1 MAHFGRV
8 PFSPSEFCAGQPGHQ
23 AAHPVCHAG
32 SDVDIPLGFDRIVDE
47 VSNEFFF
54 YGSSHPHHHEEMF
67 LPSNLFSQNVPDQH
81 LYNPPLVPQ
90 GELYPGSPIPHWQQG
105 TVAPMVGFRPS
116 LLPDCRNFFV
126 VGPHPYSHER
136 ELHGRNSVNSV
147 SNVERGSTNLEF
159 HIGFD
164 SLDVPSPVSSDSYP
178 FGQKVTEESGNGEA
192 SVTNISRRCSTG
204 LTYPQG
210 SGHNREA
217 AAWSIQLIEADQGS
231 NENTVGFCNAV
242 EKIRNAY
249 PAFDLKTNSG
259 KIWSI
264 TTRFPEHILGG
275 TKFRISI
282 WTDFSPHPLLLT
294 QYAGC
299 ITHDLIVEILRCTNQ
314 YPAREECLLSVHGAD
329 EFLQNTCT
337 LGSHE
342 SLHKASSCIQ
352 LRLHHA
358 GHLEHSLARTC
369 ADDQRRFCVNEL
381 LEDTC
386 AWRLIRQNLGSVI
399 INYRGQVE
407 YLLQNENNV
416 DNVIEAAKA
425 ICSVL
430 CFVETK
436 DITDAVWKLHAL
448 GKAQNPLQ
456 SVETPGK
463 ALIEAAVTELSMA
476 ISRLIHVYSSS
487 FDANFQLASL
497 PRSPLC
503 ADISLNSQL
512 SFTVCAAHNIPEA
525 WVTSYKVFS
534 FSCLLTY
541 AGKIICQVK
550 ICKNTPVKR
559 SFFFLADW
567 NEKVN
572 FPLRIKTLPR
582 ETMLTIKLLGVNIAS
597 KNTEVLAWTCCPL
610 YAKERLV
617 RGTVLL
623 SLAPCSTLPTAVIT
637 PGICSTETPTSA
649 TLQIDFPEAD
659 LEFIKPEPEDRRGDL
674 VEPTQECLKHI
685 ARLSQK
691 HSLLLLSEQQRRILW
706 FYRYSCNNQN
716 CSLPLVLG
724 SAPSWDRATVSEM
737 YALLRAWSFS
747 DPLQALGLL
756 TFSFPDQDIRRAAV
770 QQIENVSND
779 ELLEYLPQLVQ
790 VLKFEW
796 SLESPLVKL
805 LLNRSL
811 QSIQVAHQLYW
822 LLKNAQNEVHFR
834 MWYKKLLAAL
844 QFCAGQSLN
853 NEFSKEEKLIRIL
866 EDIATKVK
874 AASDPKRKE
883 VLQVELSRLQ
893 QFFQEV
899 KLCRLPLNP
908 ALVVQGIE
916 ADSCSYFTSN
926 AFPLKISFINAN
938 APSGNINVIFKIG
951 DDLRQDMLVL
961 QIIRLMDSIWLQEGL
976 DMQMIIYRCLSTGKG
991 QGMVKQRSLS
1001 ASQIFTESP
1010 CVLQSSRVTCQGPHM
1025 GTGMESQVSGT
1036 KKGIKC
1042 MQKRQ
1047 RIQVKH
1053 GKMLGFSLHLRVP
1066 VCDVLGLVQMVPDAT
1081 TLAKIHRESGLIGP
1095 LKENTIKKWFHHH
1108 HPLES
1113 SYQEAIRNF
1122 FYSCAGWCVVTFILG
1137 VCDRH
1142 SDNIMLTKAG
1152 HMFHIDFGRFLG
1164 HAQMFGNIRRDRAPF
1179 IFTSEMEYFITEG
1192 GKNPQRFQE
1201 FVELCCRAY
1210 NIIRKHSQLFLNLLE
1225 MMLHAGLPELNS
1237 IQDLKYVYDNLRPQ
1251 DSDLQATSYFTRKI
1265 KESLECFPVK
1275 LNNLIHTLVQMS
1287 VGSSAKPPAPETVP
1301 QEWMMLDTE
1310 RSISRATI
1318 LGFSRKPDPVFLVQ
1332 VVQTCNVVNFVEK
1345 SFHQF
1350 SELHSHLQK
1359 QFPSH
1364 ALPEFPHSWHIPFT
1378 DLEHK
1383 RVKDLNLYL
1392 KQLLSGS
1399 RKLAN
1404 NELVLSFFL
1413 NWSKNT
1419 LAEHPSSLTLVAPG
1433 LECQWQIPRCRKES
1447 RVSLSEVSSPA
1458 TALKG
1463 RWESRAQLMR
1473 HPPWIEFLLFQVLS
1487 QLVTSLEYNWSY
1499 PMRTPA

>member
-1 MAHFGRV
+1 MAHFGKV
-8 PFSPSEFCAGQPGHQ
+8 PFPQEQLEDQ
-23 AAHPVCHAG
+23 AIYPMCHSG
-32 SDVDIPLGFDRIVDE
+32 SDGEIPLGFDQIVDE

-54 YGSSHPHHHEEMF
+54 YGSSHPHHHEEIF
-67 LPSNLFSQNVPDQH
+67 FPSDLFSWNVPDQQ
-81 LYNPPLVPQ
+81 LYSHPPVAY
-90 GELYPGSPIPHWQQG
+90 GELYPGDPIPHWQQG
-105 TVAPMVGFRPS
+105 TMSPMVGFRPS
-116 LLPDCRNFFV
+116 ISPDFRNFSV
-126 VGPHPYSHER
+126 VDSHPYSRER
-136 ELHGRNSVNSV
+136 EHHGRNSVNSTP
-147 SNVERGSTNLEF
+147 NVERGNTILEF
-159 HIGFD
+159 QIGFD
-164 SLDVPSPVSSDSYP
+164 NLDAPSPVFIDNYP
-178 FGQKVTEESGNGEA
+178 FGPKVREESGNGEA
-192 SVTNISRRCSTG
+192 SLTNTSRRYNIGATH
-204 LTYPQG
+204 PQG

-217 AAWSIQLIEADQGS
+217 ASWSIQLIEADQGS
-231 NENTVGFCNAV
+231 NESTVGFCNTV

-249 PAFDLKTNSG
+249 PAFDLKTNTG

-264 TTRFPEHILGG
+264 STRFPEHILGG

-294 QYAGC
+294 QHAGC
-299 ITHDLIVEILRCTNQ
+299 ITHDLIVEILRCTNR
-314 YPAREECLLSVHGAD
+314 YPAREECLLSVYGSD
-329 EFLQNTCT
+329 EFLQNNCT

-342 SLHKASSCIQ
+342 SLRKATTCIQ

-358 GHLEHSLARTC
+358 ANLKQSLARTC
-369 ADDQRRFCVNEL
+369 GDDQRRFCVNEL
-381 LEDTC
+381 LEDVCT
-386 AWRLIRQNLGSVI
+386 WRLIRQNLVSVI
-399 INYRGQVE
+399 MNYRVQVE
-407 YLLQNENNV
+407 YLLQNEVFNNV

-430 CFVETK
+430 CFVETR
-436 DITDAVWKLHAL
+436 DITDAVRKLRAL
-448 GKAQNPLQ
+448 VKAQ
-456 SVETPGK
+456 
-463 ALIEAAVTELSMA
+463 AAVTELSMA

-487 FDANFQLASL
+487 FDANFQLAST

-525 WVTSYKVFS
+525 WVASYKVFS

-541 AGKIICQVK
+541 GGKTICQVK
-550 ICKNTPVKR
+550 ICKNAPVKR

-572 FPLRIKTLPR
+572 FPLRIKALPR
-582 ETMLTIKLLGVNIAS
+582 ETMLTIKLLGVNSTS
-597 KNTEVLAWTCCPL
+597 KNTEVLAWTCSPL
-610 YAKERLV
+610 YAKERLMG
-617 RGTVLL
+617 GTALL
-623 SLAPCSTLPTAVIT
+623 SMAQRSTVPTAAIT
-637 PGICSTETPTSA
+637 PGICSTEAPTSL
-649 TLQIDFPEAD
+649 TLQIDFPETD
-659 LEFIKPEPEDRRGDL
+659 LEFIKPEPEERRGDL
-674 VEPTQECLKHI
+674 VEPTPECLKHI

-706 FYRYSCNNQN
+706 FYRYSCNNRT

-737 YALLRAWSFS
+737 YALLRSWSFS
-747 DPLQALGLL
+747 NPLEALGLL

-796 SLESPLVKL
+796 SLESPLVIL

-811 QSIQVAHQLYW
+811 QSIQIAHQLYW
-822 LLKNAQNEVHFR
+822 LLKNAQNEVHFK

-844 QFCAGQSLN
+844 QFCAGQTLN

-883 VLQVELSRLQ
+883 VLNVELSRLQ

-899 KLCRLPLNP
+899 KVCRLPLNP

-938 APSGNINVIFKIG
+938 APSGNINVIFKLG

-961 QIIRLMDSIWLQEGL
+961 QIIRVMDRIWLQEGL

-991 QGMVKQRSLS
+991 Q
-1001 ASQIFTESP
+1001 
-1010 CVLQSSRVTCQGPHM
+1010 
-1025 GTGMESQVSGT
+1025 
-1036 KKGIKC
+1036 
-1042 MQKRQ
+1042 
-1047 RIQVKH
+1047 
-1053 GKMLGFSLHLRVP
+1053 
-1066 VCDVLGLVQMVPDAT
+1066 GLVQMVPDAT

-1142 SDNIMLTKAG
+1142 SDNIMLTKSG

-1164 HAQMFGNIRRDRAPF
+1164 HAQMFGSIRRDRAPF

-1210 NIIRKHSQLFLNLLE
+1210 NIVRKHSQLLLNLLE

-1275 LNNLIHTLVQMS
+1275 LNNLIHMLVQMS
-1287 VGSSAKPPAPETVP
+1287 VGSSAKPPAPEPVP
-1301 QEWMMLDTE
+1301 QEWMILDTQ
-1310 RSISRATI
+1310 RSIARATV
-1318 LGFSRKPDPVFLVQ
+1318 LGFSRKPHSVYLIQ
-1332 VVQTCNVVNFVEK
+1332 VVQTCNVVTFVEK
-1345 SFHQF
+1345 SFNQF

-1364 ALPEFPHSWHIPFT
+1364 ALPEFPHSWHLPFT

-1392 KQLLSGS
+1392 KQLLSGP

-1404 NELVLSFFL
+1404 
-1413 NWSKNT
+1413 
-1419 LAEHPSSLTLVAPG
+1419 
-1433 LECQWQIPRCRKES
+1433 
-1447 RVSLSEVSSPA
+1447 
-1458 TALKG
+1458 
-1463 RWESRAQLMR
+1463 
-1473 HPPWIEFLLFQVLS
+1473 
-1487 QLVTSLEYNWSY
+1487 
-1499 PMRTPA
+1499 

>member
-8 PFSPSEFCAGQPGHQ
+8 PFSHNEFCEGQPGDQ
-23 AAHPVCHAG
+23 ASYPMYHFG
-32 SDVDIPLGFDRIVDE
+32 SDGDIPLGFDRIVDE

-54 YGSSHPHHHEEMF
+54 YGSSHPHHHKEMF
-67 LPSNLFSQNVPDQH
+67 FLPDLYNHTVPDHH
-81 LYNPPLVPQ
+81 LHGQPLVAY
-90 GELYPGSPIPHWQQG
+90 GELYPGNPVSHWQQG
-105 TVAPMVGFRPS
+105 TVSPMVGFRSS
-116 LLPDCRNFFV
+116 LLPDCRNFSV
-126 VGPHPYSHER
+126 VDSHPYNLER

-147 SNVERGSTNLEF
+147 SNVERGNINLGF
-159 HIGFD
+159 QIGFD
-164 SLDVPSPVSSDSYP
+164 NLDAPSPVFLDNYP
-178 FGQKVTEESGNGEA
+178 FGQKVREESGNGEA
-192 SVTNISRRCSTG
+192 SLTNTSRRCSIG
-204 LTYPQG
+204 PAQLQG
-210 SGHNREA
+210 SGHDREA
-217 AAWSIQLIEADQGS
+217 ARWSIQLIEANQGS

-249 PAFDLKTNSG
+249 PAFDLKTNTG

-264 TTRFPEHILGG
+264 VTRFPEHILGG
-275 TKFRISI
+275 TKFRISV
-282 WTDFSPHPLLLT
+282 WTDFSPHPLLLS
-294 QYAGC
+294 QHAGC
-299 ITHDLIVEILRCTNQ
+299 ITHDLIVEILRHTNQ
-314 YPAREECLLSVHGAD
+314 YPAQEEFLLSVYGSD
-329 EFLQNTCT
+329 EFLQNNCT

-342 SLHKASSCIQ
+342 SLRKATTCIQ

-358 GHLEHSLARTC
+358 GNLKPGLARTC
-369 ADDQRRFCVNEL
+369 EDDQRRFCVNEL
-381 LEDTC
+381 LEDSC
-386 AWRLIRQNLGSVI
+386 AWRLTRQNLVSVI
-399 INYRGQVE
+399 MNYRGQVE
-407 YLLQNENNV
+407 YLLQNE
-416 DNVIEAAKA
+416 DKLGDVIEAAKA

-430 CFVETK
+430 CFVETR
-436 DITDAVWKLHAL
+436 DITDAVRKLRAL
-448 GKAQNPLQ
+448 VRAQNSLQ
-456 SVETPGK
+456 SVETTGK
-463 ALIEAAVTELSMA
+463 VLIEAAVTELSMA
-476 ISRLIHVYSSS
+476 ISHLIHVYSSS
-487 FDANFQLASL
+487 FDANFQLASI
-497 PRSPLC
+497 PKSPLC

-512 SFTVCAAHNIPEA
+512 SFTVYAAHNIPEA

-534 FSCLLTY
+534 FSCSLTY
-541 AGKIICQVK
+541 AGKTICQVK

-572 FPLRIKTLPR
+572 FPLRIKALPR
-582 ETMLTIKLLGVNIAS
+582 ETMLTIKLLGVNSTS
-597 KNTEVLAWTCCPL
+597 KNTEVLAWTCSPL
-610 YAKERLV
+610 YEKERLAH
-617 RGTVLL
+617 GTVLL
-623 SLAPCSTLPTAVIT
+623 SMALYSTLPTTMIT
-637 PGICSTETPTSA
+637 PGICSTEIPTSV
-649 TLQIDFPEAD
+649 TLQINFPETD
-659 LEFIKPEPEDRRGDL
+659 LEFIKPEPEERRGDL

-685 ARLSQK
+685 ARLSQIR
-691 HSLLLLSEQQRRILW
+691 SLLLLSEQQRRILW

-724 SAPSWDRATVSEM
+724 SAPSWDRTTVSEM
-737 YALLRAWSFS
+737 YALLRSWRFS
-747 DPLQALGLL
+747 NPLEALGLL

-822 LLKNAQNEVHFR
+822 LLKNAQNEGHFR

-844 QFCAGQSLN
+844 QFCAGQTLN
-853 NEFSKEEKLIRIL
+853 NEFSKEEKLVRIL

-874 AASDPKRKE
+874 AASDTKRKE
-883 VLQVELSRLQ
+883 VLNVELSSLQ

-899 KLCRLPLNP
+899 KVCHLPLNP

-926 AFPLKISFINAN
+926 AFPLKISFINVN

-961 QIIRLMDSIWLQEGL
+961 QIIRVMDSIWLQEGL

-991 QGMVKQRSLS
+991 Q
-1001 ASQIFTESP
+1001 
-1010 CVLQSSRVTCQGPHM
+1010 
-1025 GTGMESQVSGT
+1025 
-1036 KKGIKC
+1036 
-1042 MQKRQ
+1042 
-1047 RIQVKH
+1047 
-1053 GKMLGFSLHLRVP
+1053 
-1066 VCDVLGLVQMVPDAT
+1066 GLVQMVPDAT

-1113 SYQEAIRNF
+1113 SYQEAVRNF

-1152 HMFHIDFGRFLG
+1152 HMFHIDFGKFLG
-1164 HAQMFGNIRRDRAPF
+1164 HAQMFGSIRRDRAPF

-1192 GKNPQRFQE
+1192 GKNPQRFHE

-1210 NIIRKHSQLFLNLLE
+1210 NIVRKHSQLLLNLLE

-1287 VGSSAKPPAPETVP
+1287 VGSSAKPSAPETVP

-1310 RSISRATI
+1310 RSIARATI
-1318 LGFSRKPDPVFLVQ
+1318 LGFSKKPDSLYLIQ
-1332 VVQTCNVVNFVEK
+1332 VVQTCNVVTFVEK
-1345 SFHQF
+1345 SFEQF
-1350 SELHSHLQK
+1350 SKLHSHLQK

-1364 ALPEFPHSWHIPFT
+1364 ALPEFPHSWHLPFT

-1419 LAEHPSSLTLVAPG
+1419 LAEDSSSLTLGPQSTGHMPGVQLVISYENTRLTIMLKHMRNICLPDGSAPSAHAEFY
-1433 LECQWQIPRCRKES
+1433 LLPDPY
-1447 RVSLSEVSSPA
+1447 EVSRRKTR
-1458 TALKG
+1458 TAPKGSDPTYNELIVYDKVTELQGRVLKLVVKSKG
-1463 RWESRAQLMR
+1463 TFVGAVNIQLSS
-1473 HPPWIEFLLFQVLS
+1473 V
-1487 QLVTSLEYNWSY
+1487 QLNEEKWY
-1499 PMRTPA
+1499 PLGNSVI

>member
-8 PFSPSEFCAGQPGHQ
+8 PFSLSEFCEGQPGHQ
-23 AAHPVCHAG
+23 ASHPMYHSG
-32 SDVDIPLGFDRIVDE
+32 SDGEIPLGFDRVVDE
-47 VSNEFFF
+47 VNNEFFF
-54 YGSSHPHHHEEMF
+54 YGSSHPHHHEEIIF
-67 LPSNLFSQNVPDQH
+67 PSDPCGRNVPDQH
-81 LYNPPLVPQ
+81 FYSHPLLAY
-90 GELYPGSPIPHWQQG
+90 GELYSGNPIPHWQQG
-105 TVAPMVGFRPS
+105 TVAPMFGFRPS
-116 LLPDCRNFFV
+116 LLPDCRNFSV
-126 VGPHPYSHER
+126 VDSHPFSHEG
-136 ELHGRNSVNSV
+136 ELHGRKSVNSV
-147 SNVERGSTNLEF
+147 SNVERGNTNLEF
-159 HIGFD
+159 QIGFGN
-164 SLDVPSPVSSDSYP
+164 LDAPSPVFLDNYP
-178 FGQKVTEESGNGEA
+178 LGQKVREKSGNGEA
-192 SVTNISRRCSTG
+192 SLTNTSRGCNIGSTH
-204 LTYPQG
+204 PQD
-210 SGHNREA
+210 SGHNKEA
-217 AAWSIQLIEADQGS
+217 AGWSIQLIEADQGS
-231 NENTVGFCNAV
+231 NENTVDFCNAV

-249 PAFDLKTNSG
+249 PAFDLKTNTG

-282 WTDFSPHPLLLT
+282 WTDFSPHPLLLV
-294 QYAGC
+294 QHAGC
-299 ITHDLIVEILRCTNQ
+299 ITHDLIVEVLHCTNQ
-314 YPAREECLLSVHGAD
+314 YPAREECLLSVYGSD
-329 EFLQNTCT
+329 EFLQNNCT

-342 SLHKASSCIQ
+342 SLRKATACIQ
-352 LRLHHA
+352 LRLHHSA
-358 GHLEHSLARTC
+358 NLKPNLARTC
-369 ADDQRRFCVNEL
+369 EDDQRRFCVNEL
-381 LEDTC
+381 LEDIC
-386 AWRLIRQNLGSVI
+386 AWRLIRQNLISVI
-399 INYRGQVE
+399 MNYRGQVK
-407 YLLQNENNV
+407 YLLQNEQNNV

-430 CFVETK
+430 CFVETR
-436 DITDAVWKLHAL
+436 DITDAVRKLRAL
-448 GKAQNPLQ
+448 VKAQVKDAL
-456 SVETPGK
+456 
-463 ALIEAAVTELSMA
+463 LIEAAVTELSTA
-476 ISRLIHVYSSS
+476 ISRLIHAYSSS
-487 FDANFQLASL
+487 FDANFRLASIL
-497 PRSPLC
+497 KSPLC
-503 ADISLNSQL
+503 VDISLNSQL

-534 FSCLLTY
+534 FSCLLAY
-541 AGKIICQVK
+541 AGKTICQVK

-572 FPLRIKTLPR
+572 FPLRIKALPR
-582 ETMLTIKLLGVNIAS
+582 ETMLIIKLLGVNSTS
-597 KNTEVLAWTCCPL
+597 KNTDVLAWACSPL
-610 YAKERLV
+610 YAKERLI

-623 SLAPCSTLPTAVIT
+623 SMSLHSTLPTAMIT
-637 PGICSTETPTSA
+637 PGICSTETPTSV
-649 TLQIDFPEAD
+649 TLQIDFPETD
-659 LEFIKPEPEDRRGDL
+659 LEFIKPEPEERRGDL
-674 VEPTQECLKHI
+674 VEPTQECLRHI
-685 ARLSQK
+685 ARLSQR

-724 SAPSWDRATVSEM
+724 SAPSWDRTTLSEM
-737 YALLRAWSFS
+737 YALLRSWSFS
-747 DPLQALGLL
+747 SPLEALGLL
-756 TFSFPDQDIRRAAV
+756 TFSFPDQDIRGAAV
-770 QQIENVSND
+770 QQIENVSSD

-844 QFCAGQSLN
+844 QFCAGQALN

-866 EDIATKVK
+866 EDIATKLK

-883 VLQVELSRLQ
+883 VLKVELSRLQ

-899 KLCRLPLNP
+899 KVCRLPLNP

-938 APSGNINVIFKIG
+938 APSGNINVIFKVG

-961 QIIRLMDSIWLQEGL
+961 QIIRVMDSIWLQEGL

-991 QGMVKQRSLS
+991 Q
-1001 ASQIFTESP
+1001 
-1010 CVLQSSRVTCQGPHM
+1010 
-1025 GTGMESQVSGT
+1025 
-1036 KKGIKC
+1036 
-1042 MQKRQ
+1042 
-1047 RIQVKH
+1047 
-1053 GKMLGFSLHLRVP
+1053 
-1066 VCDVLGLVQMVPDAT
+1066 GLVQMVPDAT

-1095 LKENTIKKWFHHH
+1095 LKENTIKKWFRHH

-1142 SDNIMLTKAG
+1142 SDNIMLTTAG

-1164 HAQMFGNIRRDRAPF
+1164 HAQMFGSIRRDRAPF

-1210 NIIRKHSQLFLNLLE
+1210 NIVRKHSQLLLNLLE

-1301 QEWMMLDTE
+1301 QEWVMLDTE
-1310 RSISRATI
+1310 RSIARATI
-1318 LGFSRKPDPVFLVQ
+1318 LGFSKKPDPVYLIQ
-1332 VVQTCNVVNFVEK
+1332 VVQTCNVVTFVEK
-1345 SFHQF
+1345 SFDQF
-1350 SELHSHLQK
+1350 SKLHSHLQK

-1364 ALPEFPHSWHIPFT
+1364 ALPEFPHSWHLPFT

-1413 NWSKNT
+1413 NWSRNT
-1419 LAEHPSSLTLVAPG
+1419 LAEDSSSLTLGPQSAGHKPGVQLVISYENTRLTIMLKHMRNLRLPDGSAPSAHAEFY
-1433 LECQWQIPRCRKES
+1433 LLPDPY
-1447 RVSLSEVSSPA
+1447 EVSRRKTR
-1458 TALKG
+1458 TAPKGSDPTYNELIVYDKVTELRGRVLKLVVKSKG
-1463 RWESRAQLMR
+1463 TFVGAVNIQLSSVQFNEEK
-1473 HPPWIEFLLFQVLS
+1473 W
-1487 QLVTSLEYNWSY
+1487 Y
-1499 PMRTPA
+1499 PLGNSVI

>member
-1 MAHFGRV
+1 
-8 PFSPSEFCAGQPGHQ
+8 
-23 AAHPVCHAG
+23 
-32 SDVDIPLGFDRIVDE
+32 
-47 VSNEFFF
+47 
-54 YGSSHPHHHEEMF
+54 
-67 LPSNLFSQNVPDQH
+67 
-81 LYNPPLVPQ
+81 
-90 GELYPGSPIPHWQQG
+90 
-105 TVAPMVGFRPS
+105 
-116 LLPDCRNFFV
+116 
-126 VGPHPYSHER
+126 
-136 ELHGRNSVNSV
+136 
-147 SNVERGSTNLEF
+147 
-159 HIGFD
+159 
-164 SLDVPSPVSSDSYP
+164 
-178 FGQKVTEESGNGEA
+178 
-192 SVTNISRRCSTG
+192 
-204 LTYPQG
+204 
-210 SGHNREA
+210 
-217 AAWSIQLIEADQGS
+217 
-231 NENTVGFCNAV
+231 NTVGFCNAV

-249 PAFDLKTNSG
+249 PAFDLKTNTG

-275 TKFRISI
+275 TKFRLSI

-294 QYAGC
+294 Q
-299 ITHDLIVEILRCTNQ
+299 
-314 YPAREECLLSVHGAD
+314 HG
-329 EFLQNTCT
+329 
-337 LGSHE
+337 
-342 SLHKASSCIQ
+342 KW
-352 LRLHHA
+352 LRLCTREAHQA
-358 GHLEHSLARTC
+358 SNE
-369 ADDQRRFCVNEL
+369 RRN
-381 LEDTC
+381 
-386 AWRLIRQNLGSVI
+386 SK
-399 INYRGQVE
+399 
-407 YLLQNENNV
+407 ENNV
-416 DNVIEAAKA
+416 DHVIEAAKA

-430 CFVETK
+430 CSVETR
-436 DITDAVWKLHAL
+436 DVTDAVWKLQAL
-448 GKAQNPLQ
+448 GRAQ
-456 SVETPGK
+456 VK
-463 ALIEAAVTELSMA
+463 VAAVTELSMA
-476 ISRLIHVYSSS
+476 ISRLIHAYSSS
-487 FDANFQLASL
+487 FDANFQLASI

-512 SFTVCAAHNIPEA
+512 SFTVCAAHHIPEA
-525 WVTSYKVFS
+525 WVTSYRVFT

-541 AGKIICQVK
+541 AGKTICQVK
-550 ICKNTPVKR
+550 ICKNTEVKR
-559 SFFFLADW
+559 SFFFQAYW

-572 FPLRIKTLPR
+572 FPLRIKALPR
-582 ETMLTIKLLGVNIAS
+582 ETMLTVKLLGVNSAS
-597 KNTEVLAWTCCPL
+597 RNTEVLAWTCLLETTTWEKYKKNKITHFRTSC
-610 YAKERLV
+610 KKTER
-617 RGTVLL
+617 
-623 SLAPCSTLPTAVIT
+623 
-637 PGICSTETPTSA
+637 
-649 TLQIDFPEAD
+649 IDFPEAD
-659 LEFIKPEPEDRRGDL
+659 LEFIKPEAEERRGDL

-685 ARLSQK
+685 ARLAQR
-691 HSLLLLSEQQRRILW
+691 HSLLLSEQQRRILW
-706 FYRYSCNNQN
+706 FYRYSCNEQN

-724 SAPSWDRATVSEM
+724 SAPSWDRTTVSEM
-737 YALLRAWSFS
+737 HALLRAWSFS
-747 DPLQALGLL
+747 HPLQALGLL

-805 LLNRSL
+805 LLSRSL

-844 QFCAGQSLN
+844 QFCAGQTLN

-883 VLQVELSRLQ
+883 VLKVELSRLQ

-926 AFPLKISFINAN
+926 AFPLKISFINAK
-938 APSGNINVIFKIG
+938 ASSGNINVIFKVCSSSSPRAFWKKTEFHVQFSQIG

-961 QIIRLMDSIWLQEGL
+961 QIIHLMDSIWLQEGL
-976 DMQMIIYRCLSTGKG
+976 DMQMIIYRCLSTGRG
-991 QGMVKQRSLS
+991 Q
-1001 ASQIFTESP
+1001 
-1010 CVLQSSRVTCQGPHM
+1010 
-1025 GTGMESQVSGT
+1025 
-1036 KKGIKC
+1036 
-1042 MQKRQ
+1042 
-1047 RIQVKH
+1047 
-1053 GKMLGFSLHLRVP
+1053 
-1066 VCDVLGLVQMVPDAT
+1066 GLVQMVPDAT

-1142 SDNIMLTKAG
+1142 SDNIMLTTAG

-1164 HAQMFGNIRRDRAPF
+1164 HAQMFGSIKRDRAPF

-1210 NIIRKHSQLFLNLLE
+1210 NIVRKHSQLLLNLLE
-1225 MMLHAGLPELNS
+1225 MMLHAGLPELSS

-1287 VGSSAKPPAPETVP
+1287 VGSSAKPPAPESVP
-1301 QEWMMLDTE
+1301 QEWMVLDTE
-1310 RSISRATI
+1310 GSIARATI
-1318 LGFSRKPDPVFLVQ
+1318 LGFSRKPDPVYLIQ
-1332 VVQTCNVVNFVEK
+1332 VVQTCNVVTFVEK

-1350 SELHSHLQK
+1350 SKLHSHLQK

-1364 ALPEFPHSWHIPFT
+1364 ALPEFPHSWHLPFT

-1404 NELVLSFFL
+1404 VSISRISFIAGEKPGVQLVISHENTCLTIMLKHMRNLHLPDGSAPSAHAEFYLLPDPGEVSRRKTRTAPKGSDPTYNELIVYDRVPELQGRVLKLVVKSKGTFVGAVNIQLSSVQL
-1413 NWSKNT
+1413 NEEKW
-1419 LAEHPSSLTLVAPG
+1419 
-1433 LECQWQIPRCRKES
+1433 
-1447 RVSLSEVSSPA
+1447 
-1458 TALKG
+1458 
-1463 RWESRAQLMR
+1463 
-1473 HPPWIEFLLFQVLS
+1473 
-1487 QLVTSLEYNWSY
+1487 Y
-1499 PMRTPA
+1499 PLGNSVI

>member
-8 PFSPSEFCAGQPGHQ
+8 PFPHSEFCEEQPEDQ
-23 AAHPVCHAG
+23 TIYPVCHSG
-32 SDVDIPLGFDRIVDE
+32 SDGEIPLGFDQIVDE

-54 YGSSHPHHHEEMF
+54 YGSSHLHHHEEIF
-67 LPSNLFSQNVPDQH
+67 FPSDLFSWNVPDQQ
-81 LYNPPLVPQ
+81 LYSHPPVAY
-90 GELYPGSPIPHWQQG
+90 GELFPGNPIPHWQQG
-105 TVAPMVGFRPS
+105 TVSPMVGFRPS
-116 LLPDCRNFFV
+116 MPPDFRNFSV
-126 VGPHPYSHER
+126 VDSHPYSRER
-136 ELHGRNSVNSV
+136 EHHGRDSVNSIP
-147 SNVERGSTNLEF
+147 NVERGNTNPEF
-159 HIGFD
+159 QIGFD
-164 SLDVPSPVSSDSYP
+164 NLDAPSPVFIDNYP
-178 FGQKVTEESGNGEA
+178 FGPKVREESGNGEA
-192 SVTNISRRCSTG
+192 SLTNTSRRCNIGPTH
-204 LTYPQG
+204 PQG

-217 AAWSIQLIEADQGS
+217 ASWSIQLIEADQGS
-231 NENTVGFCNAV
+231 NESTVGFCNAV

-249 PAFDLKTNSG
+249 PAFDLKTNTG

-264 TTRFPEHILGG
+264 STRFPEHILGG

-294 QYAGC
+294 QHAGC
-299 ITHDLIVEILRCTNQ
+299 ITHDLIVEILHCTNR
-314 YPAREECLLSVHGAD
+314 YPAREECLLSVYGSD
-329 EFLQNTCT
+329 EFLQNNCT

-342 SLHKASSCIQ
+342 SLRKATTCIQ

-358 GHLEHSLARTC
+358 GNLKQSLARTC
-369 ADDQRRFCVNEL
+369 GDDQRRFCVNEL
-381 LEDTC
+381 LEDICT
-386 AWRLIRQNLGSVI
+386 WRLIRQNLVSVI
-399 INYRGQVE
+399 MNYRVQVE

-430 CFVETK
+430 CFVETR
-436 DITDAVWKLHAL
+436 DITDAVSKLRAL
-448 GKAQNPLQ
+448 VKAQNSLQ

-463 ALIEAAVTELSMA
+463 VLIEAAVTELSMA
-476 ISRLIHVYSSS
+476 ISCLIHVYSSS
-487 FDANFQLASL
+487 FDANFQLAST

-525 WVTSYKVFS
+525 WVSSYKVFS

-541 AGKIICQVK
+541 AGKTICQVK
-550 ICKNTPVKR
+550 ICKNAPVKR

-572 FPLRIKTLPR
+572 FPLRIKALPR
-582 ETMLTIKLLGVNIAS
+582 ETMLTIKLMGVNSTS
-597 KNTEVLAWTCCPL
+597 KNTEVLAWTCSPL
-610 YAKERLV
+610 YAKERLMGG
-617 RGTVLL
+617 RVLL
-623 SLAPCSTLPTAVIT
+623 SMARHSTVPTAAIT
-637 PGICSTETPTSA
+637 PGICSTEAPTSL
-649 TLQIDFPEAD
+649 TLQIDFPETD
-659 LEFIKPEPEDRRGDL
+659 LEFIKPEPEERRGDL
-674 VEPTQECLKHI
+674 VEPTPECLKHI

-706 FYRYSCNNQN
+706 FYRYSCNNQS

-737 YALLRAWSFS
+737 YALLRSWSFS
-747 DPLQALGLL
+747 NPLEALGLL

-796 SLESPLVKL
+796 SLESPLVIL

-822 LLKNAQNEVHFR
+822 LLKNAQNEVHFK

-844 QFCAGQSLN
+844 QFCAGQTLN

-883 VLQVELSRLQ
+883 VLNVELSRLQ

-899 KLCRLPLNP
+899 KVCRLPLNP

-961 QIIRLMDSIWLQEGL
+961 QIIRVMDRIWLQEGL

-991 QGMVKQRSLS
+991 Q
-1001 ASQIFTESP
+1001 
-1010 CVLQSSRVTCQGPHM
+1010 
-1025 GTGMESQVSGT
+1025 
-1036 KKGIKC
+1036 
-1042 MQKRQ
+1042 
-1047 RIQVKH
+1047 
-1053 GKMLGFSLHLRVP
+1053 
-1066 VCDVLGLVQMVPDAT
+1066 GLVQMVPDAT

-1142 SDNIMLTKAG
+1142 SDNIMLTKSG

-1164 HAQMFGNIRRDRAPF
+1164 HAQMFGSIRRDRAPF

-1210 NIIRKHSQLFLNLLE
+1210 NIVRKHSQLLLNLLE

-1287 VGSSAKPPAPETVP
+1287 VGSSAKPPAPEPVP

-1310 RSISRATI
+1310 RSIARATV
-1318 LGFSRKPDPVFLVQ
+1318 LGFSRKPDSVYLIQ
-1332 VVQTCNVVNFVEK
+1332 VVQTCNVVTFVEK
-1345 SFHQF
+1345 SFSQF

-1359 QFPSH
+1359 QFPSQD
-1364 ALPEFPHSWHIPFT
+1364 LPEFPHSWHLPFT

-1392 KQLLSGS
+1392 KQLLSGP

-1404 NELVLSFFL
+1404 VSISSISFICTSFLAAFYQKDSGNFPLPVLKNKKTKKKYIISFEILKSLILTVQLKGIHLPDGSAPSAHAEFYLLPDPYEVSRRKTRTAPRGSDPTYNELIVYDRVTELQGRVLKL
-1413 NWSKNT
+1413 VVKSKGTFVGAVNIQ
-1419 LAEHPSSLTLVAPG
+1419 LSSVQFN
-1433 LECQWQIPRCRKES
+1433 EEKWY
-1447 RVSLSEVSSPA
+1447 SLGNSV
-1458 TALKG
+1458 
-1463 RWESRAQLMR
+1463 
-1473 HPPWIEFLLFQVLS
+1473 I
-1487 QLVTSLEYNWSY
+1487 
-1499 PMRTPA
+1499 

>member
-8 PFSPSEFCAGQPGHQ
+8 PLSHSEFCEGQPEHQ
-23 AAHPVCHAG
+23 AFYPMCHSG
-32 SDVDIPLGFDRIVDE
+32 SGGEIPLGFDRVVDE

-54 YGSSHPHHHEEMF
+54 YGSSHPHHHKEMF
-67 LPSNLFSQNVPDQH
+67 FPSDPFSRNLSDQH
-81 LYNPPLVPQ
+81 LYSHPLVAH
-90 GELYPGSPIPHWQQG
+90 GELCPGNPAPHWQQG
-105 TVAPMVGFRPS
+105 TVSPMVGFRPS
-116 LLPDCRNFFV
+116 SLPDCRNCSV
-126 VGPHPYSHER
+126 LDSHPYSHEG
-136 ELHGRNSVNSV
+136 ELHGRNSVNSI
-147 SNVERGSTNLEF
+147 SNVERGNKNVEF
-159 HIGFD
+159 QIGFD
-164 SLDVPSPVSSDSYP
+164 NLDAPSPVFLDNNP
-178 FGQKVTEESGNGEA
+178 FGQKVRKESGNGEA
-192 SVTNISRRCSTG
+192 SLTNTSTRCNTG
-204 LTYPQG
+204 PTHPQG
-210 SGHNREA
+210 SGYNREA
-217 AAWSIQLIEADQGS
+217 AGWLIQLIEADQGS

-249 PAFDLKTNSG
+249 PAYDLKTNTG
-259 KIWSI
+259 KIWS
-264 TTRFPEHILGG
+264 TATRFPEHILGG

-294 QYAGC
+294 QDAGC
-299 ITHDLIVEILRCTNQ
+299 ITHNLIVEILRCTNQ
-314 YPAREECLLSVHGAD
+314 YPAREECLLSVYESD
-329 EFLQNTCT
+329 EFLQNNCA

-342 SLHKASSCIQ
+342 SLRKATPCIQ

-358 GHLEHSLARTC
+358 GNLEQSLARTRG
-369 ADDQRRFCVNEL
+369 DDQRRFCVNEL
-381 LEDTC
+381 LEDIC
-386 AWRLIRQNLGSVI
+386 AWRLIRQNLVSVI
-399 INYRGQVE
+399 MNYRGQVE
-407 YLLQNENNV
+407 YLLQNEVFNNV

-430 CFVETK
+430 CFVETR
-436 DITDAVWKLHAL
+436 DITDAVRKLHAL
-448 GKAQNPLQ
+448 VKDAQVKDAYSL
-456 SVETPGK
+456 
-463 ALIEAAVTELSMA
+463 LIEAAVTKLSMA

-487 FDANFQLASL
+487 FDANFRLASI
-497 PRSPLC
+497 PKSPSC

-541 AGKIICQVK
+541 AGKTICQVK

-572 FPLRIKTLPR
+572 FPLRIKALPR
-582 ETMLTIKLLGVNIAS
+582 ETMLTIKLLGVNSAS
-597 KNTEVLAWTCCPL
+597 KITEVLAWTCSPL
-610 YAKERLV
+610 YAKQRLI

-623 SLAPCSTLPTAVIT
+623 SMALHSTLPTAVIT

-649 TLQIDFPEAD
+649 TLQIDFPETD
-659 LEFIKPEPEDRRGDL
+659 LEFIKPEPEERRGDP
-674 VEPTQECLKHI
+674 VEPSQECLKHI

-706 FYRYSCNNQN
+706 FYRYFCNNQS
-716 CSLPLVLG
+716 CSIALVLG
-724 SAPSWDRATVSEM
+724 SAPSWDRSTVSEM
-737 YALLRAWSFS
+737 YALLRSWRFS
-747 DPLQALGLL
+747 NPLEALGLL

-844 QFCAGQSLN
+844 QFCAGQTLN

-874 AASDPKRKE
+874 AARDPKRKE
-883 VLQVELSRLQ
+883 VLNVELSRLQ

-908 ALVVQGIE
+908 ALVVRGIE
-916 ADSCSYFTSN
+916 AESCSYFTSN

-961 QIIRLMDSIWLQEGL
+961 QIIRVMDSIWLQEGL

-991 QGMVKQRSLS
+991 Q
-1001 ASQIFTESP
+1001 
-1010 CVLQSSRVTCQGPHM
+1010 
-1025 GTGMESQVSGT
+1025 
-1036 KKGIKC
+1036 
-1042 MQKRQ
+1042 
-1047 RIQVKH
+1047 
-1053 GKMLGFSLHLRVP
+1053 
-1066 VCDVLGLVQMVPDAT
+1066 GLVQMVPDAT

-1142 SDNIMLTKAG
+1142 SDNIMLTKDG
-1152 HMFHIDFGRFLG
+1152 RMFHIDFGRFLG
-1164 HAQMFGNIRRDRAPF
+1164 HAQMFGSIRRDRAPF

-1210 NIIRKHSQLFLNLLE
+1210 NIVRKHSQLLLNLLE

-1287 VGSSAKPPAPETVP
+1287 VGSSAKPAAPDTVP
-1301 QEWMMLDTE
+1301 QEWVMLDTE
-1310 RSISRATI
+1310 RSIARATI
-1318 LGFSRKPDPVFLVQ
+1318 LGFSKKPDSVYLIQ
-1332 VVQTCNVVNFVEK
+1332 VVQTCNVVTFVEK
-1345 SFHQF
+1345 SFDQF

-1364 ALPEFPHSWHIPFT
+1364 ALPEFPHSWHLPFT

-1392 KQLLSGS
+1392 KQLLAGS

-1404 NELVLSFFL
+1404 NELILSFFL

-1419 LAEHPSSLTLVAPG
+1419 LAEHSPSLTLGPQSAGHKPG
-1433 LECQWQIPRCRKES
+1433 
-1447 RVSLSEVSSPA
+1447 V
-1458 TALKG
+1458 
-1463 RWESRAQLMR
+1463 
-1473 HPPWIEFLLFQVLS
+1473 
-1487 QLVTSLEYNWSY
+1487 QLVISYENTCLTIMLKHMRNIRLPDGSAPSAHAEFYLLPDPYGVSRRKTRTAPKGSDPTYNELIVYDRVTELQGRVLKLVVKSKGTFVGAVNIQLSSVQLNEEKWY
-1499 PMRTPA
+1499 PLGNCVI

>member
-1 MAHFGRV
+1 MGSFVFIWNSIKSGEGLALWSFC
-8 PFSPSEFCAGQPGHQ
+8 FSYLSNS
-23 AAHPVCHAG
+23 AAP
-32 SDVDIPLGFDRIVDE
+32 
-47 VSNEFFF
+47 
-54 YGSSHPHHHEEMF
+54 
-67 LPSNLFSQNVPDQH
+67 
-81 LYNPPLVPQ
+81 
-90 GELYPGSPIPHWQQG
+90 
-105 TVAPMVGFRPS
+105 
-116 LLPDCRNFFV
+116 
-126 VGPHPYSHER
+126 
-136 ELHGRNSVNSV
+136 
-147 SNVERGSTNLEF
+147 
-159 HIGFD
+159 
-164 SLDVPSPVSSDSYP
+164 
-178 FGQKVTEESGNGEA
+178 
-192 SVTNISRRCSTG
+192 
-204 LTYPQG
+204 
-210 SGHNREA
+210 
-217 AAWSIQLIEADQGS
+217 WSIQLIEADQGS

-249 PAFDLKTNSG
+249 PAFDLKTNTG

-264 TTRFPEHILGG
+264 TTRFPERILGG
-275 TKFRISI
+275 TKFRFSI
-282 WTDFSPHPLLLT
+282 WTDFSPHPVLLT
-294 QYAGC
+294 QHAGC

-314 YPAREECLLSVHGAD
+314 YPAREECLLSVCG
-329 EFLQNTCT
+329 
-337 LGSHE
+337 
-342 SLHKASSCIQ
+342 
-352 LRLHHA
+352 
-358 GHLEHSLARTC
+358 
-369 ADDQRRFCVNEL
+369 
-381 LEDTC
+381 
-386 AWRLIRQNLGSVI
+386 
-399 INYRGQVE
+399 
-407 YLLQNENNV
+407 
-416 DNVIEAAKA
+416 
-425 ICSVL
+425 
-430 CFVETK
+430 
-436 DITDAVWKLHAL
+436 
-448 GKAQNPLQ
+448 
-456 SVETPGK
+456 
-463 ALIEAAVTELSMA
+463 AAVTELSMA
-476 ISRLIHVYSSS
+476 ISRLIHAYSSS
-487 FDANFQLASL
+487 FDANFQLASI

-512 SFTVCAAHNIPEA
+512 SFTVCSAHNIPEA

-541 AGKIICQVK
+541 AGKTICQVK

-572 FPLRIKTLPR
+572 FPLRIKALPR
-582 ETMLTIKLLGVNIAS
+582 ETMLTIKLLGVNSAS
-597 KNTEVLAWTCCPL
+597 KNAEVLAWTCLFLPVSCR
-610 YAKERLV
+610 RLV
-617 RGTVLL
+617 HGTVLL
-623 SLAPCSTLPTAVIT
+623 SLAPCSTVPTAVIT
-637 PGICSTETPTSA
+637 PGICSTDTPTSA

-659 LEFIKPEPEDRRGDL
+659 LEFIKPEPEERRGDL

-685 ARLSQK
+685 ARLSQR
-691 HSLLLLSEQQRRILW
+691 HSLLLSEQQRRILW

-724 SAPSWDRATVSEM
+724 SAPSWDRTTVSEM
-737 YALLRAWSFS
+737 YALLRAWRFS
-747 DPLQALGLL
+747 HPLQALGLL

-805 LLNRSL
+805 LLSRSL

-844 QFCAGQSLN
+844 QFCAGQTLN

-866 EDIATKVK
+866 EDIAAKVK
-874 AASDPKRKE
+874 AATDPKRKE
-883 VLQVELSRLQ
+883 VLKEELSRLQ

-916 ADSCSYFTSN
+916 TDSCSYFTSN

-961 QIIRLMDSIWLQEGL
+961 QIIHLMDNIWLQEGL

-991 QGMVKQRSLS
+991 Q
-1001 ASQIFTESP
+1001 
-1010 CVLQSSRVTCQGPHM
+1010 
-1025 GTGMESQVSGT
+1025 
-1036 KKGIKC
+1036 
-1042 MQKRQ
+1042 
-1047 RIQVKH
+1047 
-1053 GKMLGFSLHLRVP
+1053 
-1066 VCDVLGLVQMVPDAT
+1066 GLVQMVPDAT

-1108 HPLES
+1108 HPLQS

-1164 HAQMFGNIRRDRAPF
+1164 HAQMFGSIRRDRAPF

-1210 NIIRKHSQLFLNLLE
+1210 NIVRKHSQLLLNLLE
-1225 MMLHAGLPELNS
+1225 MMLHAGLPELKS
-1237 IQDLKYVYDNLRPQ
+1237 IQDVKYVYDNLRPQ

-1287 VGSSAKPPAPETVP
+1287 VGSSAKPPAPESVP
-1301 QEWMMLDTE
+1301 QEWMVLDTE
-1310 RSISRATI
+1310 RSLSRATI
-1318 LGFSRKPDPVFLVQ
+1318 LGFSRKPDPIYLIQ
-1332 VVQTCNVVNFVEK
+1332 VVQTCNVVTFVEK

-1350 SELHSHLQK
+1350 STLHSHLQK

-1364 ALPEFPHSWHIPFT
+1364 ALPEFPHSWHLPFT

-1399 RKLAN
+1399 RKVAN
-1404 NELVLSFFL
+1404 LLTKSEIWLFLGPQSAGEKPGVQLVMSYENTCLTIMLKHMRNLHLPDGSAPSAHAEFYLLPDPGEVSRRKTRTAPKGSDPTYNELIVYDRVPELQGRVLKLVVKSKGTFVGAVNIQLSSVQL
-1413 NWSKNT
+1413 NEEKW
-1419 LAEHPSSLTLVAPG
+1419 
-1433 LECQWQIPRCRKES
+1433 
-1447 RVSLSEVSSPA
+1447 
-1458 TALKG
+1458 
-1463 RWESRAQLMR
+1463 
-1473 HPPWIEFLLFQVLS
+1473 
-1487 QLVTSLEYNWSY
+1487 Y
-1499 PMRTPA
+1499 PLGNSVI

>member
-8 PFSPSEFCAGQPGHQ
+8 PFSLSEFCGGQPGHQ
-23 AAHPVCHAG
+23 ASYTMCHPG
-32 SDVDIPLGFDRIVDE
+32 SDGDIPLGFDRIVDE

-67 LPSNLFSQNVPDQH
+67 FPSDLFGRNVTDQH
-81 LYNPPLVPQ
+81 FYSHPLVPY
-90 GELYPGSPIPHWQQG
+90 GELFPGNPTPHWQQG
-105 TVAPMVGFRPS
+105 TVPPMVGFRAS
-116 LLPDCRNFFV
+116 LLPDGRNSSV
-126 VGPHPYSHER
+126 VDSHPYSRER
-136 ELHGRNSVNSV
+136 ELHGRKSVNPV
-147 SNVERGSTNLEF
+147 SNVERGKTNLEF
-159 HIGFD
+159 QIGFD
-164 SLDVPSPVSSDSYP
+164 NLGAPSPVFLDSYP
-178 FGQKVTEESGNGEA
+178 FGQKVREESGNGEA
-192 SVTNISRRCSTG
+192 SLTSSSRRCNIGPTH
-204 LTYPQG
+204 PQD
-210 SGHNREA
+210 SGCNREA
-217 AAWSIQLIEADQGS
+217 AGWSIQLIEADQGS

-249 PAFDLKTNSG
+249 PAFDLKTNTG

-264 TTRFPEHILGG
+264 ATRFPEHILGG

-294 QYAGC
+294 HHAGC
-299 ITHDLIVEILRCTNQ
+299 ITHDLIVEVLRCTNQ
-314 YPAREECLLSVHGAD
+314 YPAREECLLSVYGSD
-329 EFLQNTCT
+329 EFLQNNCT

-342 SLHKASSCIQ
+342 SLRKATTCIQ

-358 GHLEHSLARTC
+358 ANLKPSLARTC
-369 ADDQRRFCVNEL
+369 GDDQRRFCVDEL
-381 LEDTC
+381 LEDIYS
-386 AWRLIRQNLGSVI
+386 WRLIWQNLISVI
-399 INYRGQVE
+399 MNYRDQVE
-407 YLLQNENNV
+407 YLLQNEVFNNA

-430 CFVETK
+430 CLVETR
-436 DITDAVWKLHAL
+436 DITDAVGKLHAL
-448 GKAQNPLQ
+448 VKAQVKDARSL
-456 SVETPGK
+456 
-463 ALIEAAVTELSMA
+463 LIESAVTELSTA
-476 ISRLIHVYSSS
+476 ISRLIHAYSSS
-487 FDANFQLASL
+487 FDANFQLASI

-541 AGKIICQVK
+541 AGKTICQVK

-572 FPLRIKTLPR
+572 FPLRIKALPK
-582 ETMLTIKLLGVNIAS
+582 ETMLTIKLLGVNSAS
-597 KNTEVLAWTCCPL
+597 KNTEVLAWTCSPL

-617 RGTVLL
+617 HGTVLL
-623 SLAPCSTLPTAVIT
+623 SMALHSALPTAMIT
-637 PGICSTETPTSA
+637 PGIRSTETPTSV
-649 TLQIDFPEAD
+649 TLQINFPETD
-659 LEFIKPEPEDRRGDL
+659 LEFIKPAPEERRGDV
-674 VEPTQECLKHI
+674 VEPTQECLQHI
-685 ARLSQK
+685 ARLSQR

-724 SAPSWDRATVSEM
+724 SAPSWDRTTLSEM
-737 YALLRAWSFS
+737 YALLRSWRFS
-747 DPLQALGLL
+747 NPLEALGLL
-756 TFSFPDQDIRRAAV
+756 TFSFPDQDIRGAAV

-796 SLESPLVKL
+796 SLESPLVEL

-822 LLKNAQNEVHFR
+822 LLKNAQNEVYFR

-844 QFCAGQSLN
+844 QFCAGQTLN

-883 VLQVELSRLQ
+883 VLNVELSRLQ

-899 KLCRLPLNP
+899 KVCRLPLNP

-916 ADSCSYFTSN
+916 VDSCSYFTSN

-961 QIIRLMDSIWLQEGL
+961 QIIRVMDSIWLQEGL

-991 QGMVKQRSLS
+991 Q
-1001 ASQIFTESP
+1001 
-1010 CVLQSSRVTCQGPHM
+1010 
-1025 GTGMESQVSGT
+1025 
-1036 KKGIKC
+1036 
-1042 MQKRQ
+1042 
-1047 RIQVKH
+1047 
-1053 GKMLGFSLHLRVP
+1053 
-1066 VCDVLGLVQMVPDAT
+1066 GLVQMVPDAT

-1095 LKENTIKKWFHHH
+1095 LKENTIKKWFCHH

-1164 HAQMFGNIRRDRAPF
+1164 HAQMFGSIRRDRSPF

-1210 NIIRKHSQLFLNLLE
+1210 NIVRKHSQLLLNLLE

-1287 VGSSAKPPAPETVP
+1287 VGSSAKSPAPETVP

-1310 RSISRATI
+1310 RSIARATI
-1318 LGFSRKPDPVFLVQ
+1318 LGFSKKPDPVYLIQ
-1332 VVQTCNVVNFVEK
+1332 VVQTCNVVTFVEK
-1345 SFHQF
+1345 SFAQF
-1350 SELHSHLQK
+1350 SKLHSDLQK

-1364 ALPEFPHSWHIPFT
+1364 ALPEFPHSWHLPFT

-1399 RKLAN
+1399 RKVAN

-1419 LAEHPSSLTLVAPG
+1419 LAEDSSSLTLGSQSAGHKPGVQLVISYENTRLTIMLKHMRNLHLPDGSAPSAHAEFY
-1433 LECQWQIPRCRKES
+1433 LLPDPY
-1447 RVSLSEVSSPA
+1447 EVSRRKTR
-1458 TALKG
+1458 TAPKGSDPTYNELIVYDRVTELQGRVLKLVVKSKG
-1463 RWESRAQLMR
+1463 TFVGAVNIQLSSVQFNEEK
-1473 HPPWIEFLLFQVLS
+1473 W
-1487 QLVTSLEYNWSY
+1487 Y
-1499 PMRTPA
+1499 PLGNSVI